1 MAQGG
6 KEAVQRGLVE
16 AVLGAARAPA
26 AAPLPLAR
34 TAAAQ
39 AGAGAAVQAGMEAA
53 LGSLAELEMALAA
66 FEASMAPL
74 LPAAPARGAADAEAE
89 GG

>member
-6 KEAVQRGLVE
+6 KEAVQRGRVE
-16 AVLGAARAPA
+16 AVL
-26 AAPLPLAR
+26 
-34 TAAAQ
+34 
-39 AGAGAAVQAGMEAA
+39 GAAVQAGMEAA
-53 LGSLAELEMALAA
+53 LGSLAELETALAA